1 MKYLKSFVIQT
12 ASIILLFFLAALP
25 LYLYNMDGKLI
36 FQPFEIP
43 NEITNFIVGLFNGES
58 YFYMQGDRR
67 RFLLSDLSSFFLS
80 SYFYLTSSLL
90 IVIIL
95 AFILGIWFWKKSE
108 KWVNSILGFIGIIPD
123 FILVLLLQLLV
134 TYIYKKTGVKVLKVA
149 SLSMDDPAIFLP
161 IFTLC
166 ILPLFYLIRTLND
179 KTYEVLTE
187 DYILTAKAKGLTKR
201 YIYIKHVTSNV
212 LPFLKADLYKIVGIS
227 LSNLFIIEYLYN
239 TRGLT
244 EILFEYPDNF
254 GYQYN
259 LVVITLL
266 SFFLLYIGTLST
278 IKLFIFLVERIFIN
292 G

>member
-1 MKYLKSFVIQT
+1 MSYLKFFVIQA

-25 LYLYNMDGKLI
+25 LYLYNMDGRLI
-36 FQPFEIP
+36 FQPLEIP
-43 NEITNFIVGLFNGES
+43 NEIANFIIGLFTGES

-80 SYFYLTSSLL
+80 SYFYLSISLL

-95 AFILGIWFWKKSE
+95 SFILGIWFWKKSE
-108 KWVNSILGFIGIIPD
+108 KWVYSALGFIGIIPD
-123 FILVLLLQLLV
+123 FILVLLLQLLI

-161 IFTLC
+161 IFTLS

-201 YIYIKHVTSNV
+201 YIYLNHVISNV

-244 EILFEYPDNF
+244 EILFEYPNNF

-266 SFFLLYIGTLST
+266 SFFVLYIVTLLT
-278 IKLFIFLVERIFIN
+278 IILFIFLVERIFIN

>member
-1 MKYLKSFVIQT
+1 MKYLKPFVIQT
-12 ASIILLFFLAALP
+12 ASILLLFFLAALP

-36 FQPFEIP
+36 FQPFEIS
-43 NEITNFIVGLFNGES
+43 NEMINFIVGLFNGES
-58 YFYMQGDRR
+58 FFYMQGDRR
-67 RFLLSDLSSFFLS
+67 RFLISDLTSFFLS
-80 SYFYLTSSLL
+80 SYFYLTISLL
-90 IVIIL
+90 IVIIIS
-95 AFILGIWFWKKSE
+95 FILGIWFWRKSE
-108 KWVNSILGFIGIIPD
+108 KWVNSILGFIGIVPD

-149 SLSMDDPAIFLP
+149 SFSMDDPAIFLP
-161 IFTLC
+161 IFTLS
-166 ILPLFYLIRTLND
+166 ILPLFYLIRTLNN

-201 YIYIKHVTSNV
+201 YIYMNHVTSNV
-212 LPFLKADLYKIVGIS
+212 LPFLKADLYKIVGIP

-244 EILFEYPDNF
+244 EILFEYPENF

-266 SFFLLYIGTLST
+266 SFFVLYIGTLFT
-278 IKLFIFLVERIFIN
+278 IKLFIFLIERIFIN